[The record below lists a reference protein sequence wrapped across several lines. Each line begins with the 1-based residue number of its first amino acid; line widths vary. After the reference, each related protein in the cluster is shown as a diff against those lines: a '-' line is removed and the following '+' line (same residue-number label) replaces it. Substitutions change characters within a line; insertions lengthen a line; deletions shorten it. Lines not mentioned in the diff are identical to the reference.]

1 MAAARR
7 PVTLAQQ
14 NLRWLAA
21 LFLGLELVTVVAA
34 LVFVL
39 LPLAERSA
47 DDLSGL
53 MVLSAQTWVELP
65 ADRRPDFEDELR
77 TRHLLA
83 LRPGMPPPADTGLR
97 HGFYL
102 RFLERAL
109 ERRLGSPAYFS
120 AEIAPDGG
128 DWLWTSVAAGGR
140 PIGVGFAY
148 ARMRTHPFQALA
160 VALLAGTLGVS
171 LAAWWLAR
179 RIAGPVSA
187 LEEAAAQ
194 LATGASPA
202 LLPETGPRELAQ
214 LAGHFNRMVLQVR
227 ELLDART
234 TLLAGIS
241 HDLRTPLARMRLALE
256 MLTLKPDPMLLSRLE
271 ADIEEMNVLIGQLL
285 DLARGVGGEPA
296 QSLELES
303 WLRERVRL
311 HGEAAERAGATVTV
325 TCPCGLRVL
334 AAPGLLGRVTDNLLG
349 NALRYAPGP
358 VELSARLL
366 DDSSTGAVRISVLD
380 RGPGIPADQMAKVLR
395 PFQRVEGSRS
405 RETGGYG
412 LGLAIVRQLAQTQ
425 GWKLELS
432 ARPGGGLQASIDV
445 PLAPR
450 AGT

>member
-1 MAAARR
+1 MAKARR

-21 LFLGLELVTVVAA
+21 LFFGLELVTVVAA

-83 LRPGMPPPADTGLR
+83 LRPGMQPPADTGLR

-102 RFLERAL
+102 RFLEQAL
-109 ERRLGSPAYFS
+109 ERRLGEPAFFH
-120 AEIAPDGG
+120 AETGRDGSK
-128 DWLWTSVAAGGR
+128 WLWTSVAAGGQ

-148 ARMRTHPFQALA
+148 ARMQTQPFQALA

-179 RIAGPVSA
+179 RIAGPVAA

-234 TLLAGIS
+234 TLLAGVS

-256 MLTLKPDPMLLSRLE
+256 MLTLKPDPALLARLE
-271 ADIEEMNVLIGQLL
+271 SDIEEMNGLIGQLL
-285 DLARGVGGEPA
+285 DLARGVAGEAA
-296 QSLELES
+296 QRFELEP
-303 WLRERVRL
+303 WLRERAQL
-311 HGEAAERAGATVTV
+311 HAHAAAQAGATVTV
-325 TCPCGLRVL
+325 SCPEGLRVQ
-334 AAPGLLGRVTDNLLG
+334 AAPGLLVRVVDNLLG
-349 NALRYAPGP
+349 NAIRYAPGP
-358 VELSARLL
+358 VELQARL
-366 DDSSTGAVRISVLD
+366 DAGKPADTVRISVLD
-380 RGPGIPADQMAKVLR
+380 RGPGIPPDQLAAMWR
-395 PFQRVEGSRS
+395 PFQRIEGSRS
-405 RETGGYG
+405 PQTGGYG
-412 LGLAIVRQLAQTQ
+412 LGLAIVRQLAQSQ
-425 GWKLELS
+425 GWQPEL
-432 ARPGGGLQASIDV
+432 AVREGGGLQASVSV
-445 PLAPR
+445 PPAPS
-450 AGT
+450 

>member
-1 MAAARR
+1 MAKARR
-7 PVTLAQQ
+7 PVSLAQQ

-39 LPLAERSA
+39 LPLAQRSA

-65 ADRRPDFEDELR
+65 ADRRPDFEVELR

-83 LRPGMPPPADTGLR
+83 LRPGMAPPPDTGLR

-109 ERRLGSPAYFS
+109 ERRQGEPAFFTS
-120 AEIAPDGG
+120 EAGPDGG
-128 DWLWTSVAAGGR
+128 EWLWTSVAVGGR

-148 ARMRTHPFQALA
+148 ARMKTHPFQALA

-179 RIAGPVSA
+179 RIAGPVTA

-214 LAGHFNRMVLQVR
+214 LAGHFNRMALQVR

-234 TLLAGIS
+234 TLLAGVS

-256 MLTLKPDPMLLSRLE
+256 MLTLKPDPSLLARLE
-271 ADIEEMNVLIGQLL
+271 ADIEEMNGLIGQLL
-285 DLARGVGGEPA
+285 DLARGVAGEPA
-296 QSLELES
+296 SCLELGP
-303 WLRERVRL
+303 WLNERAHR
-311 HGEAAERAGATVTV
+311 HAEAAARAGASVTV
-325 TCPCGLRVL
+325 HGPEGLRVW
-334 AAPGLLGRVTDNLLG
+334 APPGLLGRVVDNLLG
-349 NALRYAPGP
+349 NAIRYAPGP
-358 VELSARLL
+358 VELHAEAVTTGQPPATVRL
-366 DDSSTGAVRISVLD
+366 SVLD
-380 RGPGIPADQMAKVLR
+380 RGPGIPPEQLAAVWR

-405 RETGGYG
+405 PQTGGYG
-412 LGLAIVRQLAQTQ
+412 LGLAIVRQLAQSQ
-425 GWKLELS
+425 GWQIGLA
-432 ARPGGGLQASIDV
+432 AREGGGLRASVEV
-445 PLAPR
+445 PLANSP
-450 AGT
+450 A

>member
-1 MAAARR
+1 MARAHR
-7 PVTLAQQ
+7 PMTLAQQ

-53 MVLSAQTWVELP
+53 MVLSAQTWIELP
-65 ADRRPDFEDELR
+65 VDRRPDFEDELR

-83 LRPGMPPPADTGLR
+83 LRPGMPPPADSGLR

-109 ERRLGSPAYFS
+109 ERRLGSPTFFS
-120 AEIAPDGG
+120 ADVGPDGG
-128 DWLWTSVAAGGR
+128 EWLWTSVAAGGR

-148 ARMRTHPFQALA
+148 ARMKTHPFQALGA
-160 VALLAGTLGVS
+160 ALLAGTLGVS

-179 RIAGPVSA
+179 RIAGPVAA

-194 LATGASPA
+194 LAAGASPA

-214 LAGHFNRMVLQVR
+214 LAGHFNQMALQVR

-234 TLLAGIS
+234 TLLAGVS

-256 MLTLKPDPMLLSRLE
+256 MLTLKPDAALLARLE
-271 ADIEEMNVLIGQLL
+271 ADIEEMNGLIGQLL

-296 QSLELES
+296 KRFDLEP
-303 WLRERVRL
+303 WLQDRARL
-311 HGEAAERAGATVTV
+311 HAEAAARAGGAVTV
-325 TCPCGLRVL
+325 ACPAGLRVQ
-334 AAPGLLGRVTDNLLG
+334 AAPGLLGRVVDNLLG
-349 NALRYAPGP
+349 NATRYAPGP
-358 VELSARLL
+358 VELRAHVTAGRS
-366 DDSSTGAVRISVLD
+366 GEVVRISVLD
-380 RGPGIPADQMAKVLR
+380 RGPGIPPDQRAAVWR

-405 RETGGYG
+405 PQTGGYG

-425 GWKLELS
+425 GWQADLA
-432 ARPGGGLQASIDV
+432 ARQGGGLQASIEV
-445 PLAPR
+445 PMVPASD
-450 AGT
+450 